1 MEKQLDLFQTTRVSI
16 AVALQRAASNGRL
29 FYTIRQVANLLGISG
44 FRVYYLVY
52 NYRLDALWV
61 AGEYRIP
68 FTAIIDY
75 LQDCAA
81 ITRQYFD
88 YLIYTD
94 SRTAKGVLSFVRDPD
109 NQPLPTLPEGMQVT
123 PDMALA
129 ILGRQW
135 PQKAQGSTEMNP
147 IDWYGLEDLRLPWKA
162 AVSSWAAILEISAT
176 ALLSDSSWSEEEII
190 CWPEMYDWMI
200 EREVVNQ
207 PIPYRFVTPK
217 KTSPEDKDQLAFD
230 F

>member
-1 MEKQLDLFQTTRVSI
+1 MEKQLDLFQTSRLSI

-29 FYTIRQVANLLGISG
+29 FYTIRQVANLLGVSG
-44 FRVYYLVY
+44 FRIYYLVY

-68 FTAIIDY
+68 FTAVIDY
-75 LQDCAA
+75 LQDRAA

-94 SRTAKGVLSFVRDPD
+94 SKTITGVLPFLQDPN
-109 NQPLPTLPEGMQVT
+109 NQPLPTLPEGMAVT
-123 PDMALA
+123 PDTALA

-135 PQKAQGSTEMNP
+135 PRKVQGSTELNP
-147 IDWYGLEDLRLPWKA
+147 IDWYGLGDLRLPWMAPIA
-162 AVSSWAAILEISAT
+162 AWAAILEIST
-176 ALLSDSSWSEEEII
+176 SALVSDSSWSEEDLI
-190 CWPEMYDWMI
+190 CWPDMYDWMI

-217 KTSPEDKDQLAFD
+217 KISTVDKFQLD
-230 F
+230 FEF

>member
-75 LQDCAA
+75 LQDRAV

-94 SRTAKGVLSFVRDPD
+94 SRTLKGVFAFVQDPD
-109 NQPLPTLPEGMQVT
+109 NQPLPTLPEGLPVN
-123 PDMALA
+123 PDTAMS
-129 ILGRQW
+129 ILGRAW
-135 PQKAQGSTEMNP
+135 PQKTQGSTEPNP

-162 AVSSWAAILEISAT
+162 TVGDWAGILEISTA
-176 ALLSDSSWSEEEII
+176 ALLTDSSWSEEEIV

-217 KTSPEDKDQLAFD
+217 KATAADENQLAFD